1 MGWKLIGH
9 LLDFDPNQTKVNVF
23 SFAFI
28 KNAGKALF
36 GHFFRPNT
44 SVDREKDA
52 IKLEESAMNL

>member
-1 MGWKLIGH
+1 MIHPSLYYGIH
-9 LLDFDPNQTKVNVF
+9 LCVLK
-23 SFAFI
+23 SL
-28 KNAGKALF
+28 KNAGSSLF